1 MIYLGTTSQE
11 FYRDNGQLTRI
22 DLSSRY
28 SLVCRFHFRLNSCFF
43 LCKGVSQSH
52 APLSVFHTFPMLVFL
67 VGSPCSN
74 PESPRGEG
82 GQRIHKKHWKGI
94 HGVCNLPKKKG
105 PGVLL
110 WVGRNWWW
118 SRFPPNPT
126 HPFGWVGWNWCSRP
140 SQPAVGCSHHKKN
153 TALGALSTLNRK
165 AKRKSL
171 PKPIPCL
178 GIHRS
183 CSGWATKNGIP
194 VQGKIGIFRNFA
206 WLCRSVWGALTLLQ
220 ILVQLPNAMLLY
232 SYLIVTSVNS
242 YCLYKLNLLP
252 APHQGPPHLHLHCPC
267 QAIHLP

>member
-1 MIYLGTTSQE
+1 MHYIDNYCTTRYIYWYRVLFCVSSFFSNLHDGPAQFGEERRHLMVHCGRIGLWPHVLQTKNSWKEKSWTTPW
-11 FYRDNGQLTRI
+11 
-22 DLSSRY
+22 SSA
-28 SLVCRFHFRLNSCFF
+28 L
-43 LCKGVSQSH
+43 
-52 APLSVFHTFPMLVFL
+52 A
-67 VGSPCSN
+67 
-74 PESPRGEG
+74 
-82 GQRIHKKHWKGI
+82 
-94 HGVCNLPKKKG
+94 
-105 PGVLL
+105 L
-110 WVGRNWWW
+110 WWD
-118 SRFPPNPT
+118 
-126 HPFGWVGWNWCSRP
+126 GWNWCSRP